1 MSCQSLKRLRLVTG
15 RPKVNVF
22 GGDAGDFTKGILRD
36 VDLSTG
42 ITGSRRPRPG
52 WGLVAG
58 LQQPRRKGIWKR
70 VKRARLE
77 RSDVQ

>member
-1 MSCQSLKRLRLVTG
+1 MKRLRLVTG

-36 VDLSTG
+36 VG
-42 ITGSRRPRPG
+42 RPERGDHRESASRPG

-58 LQQPRRKGIWKR
+58 LQQPRQKGIWKR
-70 VKRARLE
+70 VKRAGLE